1 MSFSVENLFNV
12 KGKVALVTGGSQ
24 GIGKMIAT
32 GLVQNGVKVY
42 ISSRKKSECD
52 KTAQELT
59 KIGPGTCI
67 SIPADLQ
74 DLGAVKRLVEE
85 VSKNEK
91 ALHILVNNAGAAWG
105 DGIDSYPDAAFTK
118 LLTLNVQRVFTL
130 TQALLPL
137 LREAAKQGGKEEGGC
152 KDPARII
159 NIGSVEGERVPRG
172 ETYAYSASKAAVAHL
187 SRHLAGRLG
196 SDGITS
202 NTLACGPFQSK
213 MMAETL
219 RTQGDSILANVPLGR
234 IGSPSDV
241 AGAVLYLSSR
251 AGAYVNGATIAID
264 GGSLTQDWGYYD
276 AIYSFNIF
284 SLLVVLGYNYGAISS
299 LVLTADRSALPRR
312 DREPDGAPETLV
324 GRIDPK
330 QMGDRVQRETP
341 KDLEKK
347 KKKAAA
353 QDGTEKAAKRKGPA
367 TGFGYADIIEATQDV
382 EGLTYRPRTAETR
395 EVYEMILASVHQ
407 ALGDQAQDIVRSAA
421 DTVLETLKTETL
433 KDFDKKKLIEEI
445 IGTIPNDV
453 FAQLV
458 NLSKKITDYSADDE
472 TMADPDM
479 ERKDAEIDDEVGV
492 AVVFEEEE
500 EEEEDE
506 DGGYEIRDESDDEE
520 AGEEETEQTGDG
532 QAAEDD
538 AVVLGGESKR
548 TGSSAATSDKVSPH
562 DIDGFWL
569 QRLLSAT
576 YTDAVAA
583 TDKTTAALQILSA
596 ESSLRDCEN
605 ELMELFDYRN
615 DMFNVVN
622 LLTKNRDVI
631 VWCTKLARS
640 DDNERANI
648 EVAMR
653 EKNVGWILK
662 ALAGGRTARANG
674 DAMDVDPKLT
684 KNVPTTATLA
694 PGSTIQPRK
703 TVDLEGMAFSQGGHL
718 NSNKKVKLPEG
729 SFKRTK
735 KGYEEIHIPEP
746 KPRPAV
752 PGELVEI
759 SRLPAWAQE
768 AFPGMPTL
776 NRVQSKLFPVAFGQD
791 DPLLLC
797 APTGAGK
804 TNVAMLTI
812 LNELAKSRDEETGTF
827 DLDSFKIVYVAPM
840 KALVQEMVGSFTKR
854 LQPFGVK
861 VGELTGDS
869 QLTKQQISE
878 TQIIVTTPEKWDV
891 ITRKSTDTSYTNLVR
906 LIIIDEIHLL
916 HDDRGPVLESII
928 ARTIRRMEQNG
939 EYVRLVGLSATLPN
953 YKDVAKFLRVDEKK
967 GLFYFDAT
975 YRPCGL
981 RQEFIGVT
989 EKKAI
994 KRYQVMN
1001 EVCYEKVL
1009 DHAGKNQVLV
1019 FVHSRKETAKTA
1031 KFIRDMALEKETI
1044 TQFVKPESASR
1055 EILQTEVETVKDRNL
1070 IDLLP
1075 FGFGIHHA
1083 GMTREDRTLVED
1095 LFNDGHLQVLVCT
1108 ATLAWGVNLPAHT
1121 VIIKGTQIYNPEKGR
1136 WTELSSQDMLQM
1148 LGRAGRPQYDTFG
1161 EGVIIT
1167 NHSELQYYLSL
1178 LNEQL
1183 PIESQFVAKLADN
1196 LNAEIVLGNVR
1207 NRDEA
1212 IQWLGYVRMLQTPV
1226 LYGIGVDYSEDD
1238 PHLIQKRA
1246 DIAHTAAVML
1256 EKCNLLKYDR
1266 KTGAF
1271 TSTELG
1277 RIASHYYV
1285 TYNSMSV
1292 YNQHLKSNMSTI
1304 ELFRVFALSNE
1315 FKLIPVRQEEK
1326 LELAK
1331 LLERVPIPVKEGV
1344 DEPPA
1349 KINVLLQA
1357 YISQMKLD
1365 GFALVADMVYV
1376 TQSAGRILRAMF
1388 EICLKRGWAVPARA
1402 ALDMCKM
1409 VERRMWSSMTPLRQ
1423 FDKVPADVIRKAE
1436 GKQFPW
1442 YRYFDLTPP
1451 EIGELIGIQAAGKLV
1466 HRLVHSFPKLD
1477 LQAHVQPITRSLLRI
1492 DLTITPDFQWDERAH
1507 GTSQAFWIIVE
1518 DVDGE
1523 IILFHDQ
1530 FVLRQRYAQAEHTV
1544 TLTIPMFEP
1553 VPPNYYVSLVSD
1565 RWLHSE
1571 TRLPISFKH
1580 LLLPEKFPPPTPLL
1594 DLQPLP
1600 VVALRNKEFE
1610 AIYAPKL
1617 ETFNKIQT
1625 QVFQALYNSDE
1636 HVLIGAP
1643 TGSGKTICAEFALMR
1658 LWQKPEAGRAVCIEP
1673 YADMVEQRVA
1683 EWRAKFGN
1691 VQGGKEI
1698 VSLTGETSA
1707 DLRQLELGDV
1717 IVCTPEQWDVL
1728 SRRWRQRKN
1737 VQNID
1742 LLICDEIH
1750 LLGAEIGPVYEVV
1763 VSRTRYVSRET
1774 GHNVRIVAF
1783 GVSLA
1788 SARDLGEW
1796 MGASAHNVFNFSP
1809 ATRPLPLEVHIQSF
1823 TIPHFPSLMIAM
1835 AKPTYIAIKD
1845 YAPTKP
1851 VIAFVPSRR
1860 QCRLTADDILTYCA
1874 ADGDEDRFLNIEMA
1888 DLQPHLERV
1897 SEPGLV
1903 ETLKHGVGYYH
1914 EALSK
1919 QDKRIVERLFEA
1931 GAIQLV
1937 IASRE
1942 TCWSL
1947 PLTAY
1952 MVVIMGVQHYEGR
1965 EHRYVDYPVPDVLQM
1980 MGRAC
1985 RPGVDA
1991 SSRCVLMCQQTRKEF
2006 YKKFLSEGL
2015 PIESHLTTNLL
2026 HDWFLA
2032 ETAVKTIENKQDA
2045 TDILTW
2051 TYFYR
2056 RMMQNPN
2063 YYNLNNLGHEHL
2075 SDYLSELVE
2084 NTLSELANSNCI
2096 AIEDEMDVSP
2106 LNLGMIAAYYNI
2118 SYVTVHVYEM
2128 SLKETTKLK
2137 GLLEIVSSSAEFESI
2152 PIRRHEDGLLRRIYE
2167 RVPVKIDSADYE
2179 APYFKTFLL
2188 LQAHFSRLT
2197 LPPDLAADQ
2206 ALVLGKVLNLLSAC
2220 VDVLSS
2226 GGRMNATNAMDLSQM
2241 CVQAV
2246 WESDS
2251 PLKQI
2256 PHFDAEQ
2263 TIKRCKAAGVEAVYD
2278 VMEMEDDQRNEVLQ
2292 MDARQMRDVAA
2303 FVNAYPSLEVSYEL
2317 VEGEYTAGA
2326 PITMNVTLARD
2337 ADDEDGDDQTV
2348 VAPFYPGKK
2357 MAQWWLVVGD
2367 PRTKQLLTIKRVTVA
2382 KTLRVKLEFALPAGE
2397 HRPQLLV
2404 ICDSYMGADHDIRMD
2419 GIVVGAAVD
2428 SDDDE
2433 DEDEDMS
2440 E

>member
-1 MSFSVENLFNV
+1 MRAPGARDYGLDYHTFNKAELAMSFSVENLFNV

-74 DLGAVKRLVEE
+74 DLGAVKRLIEE

-137 LREAAKQGGKEEGGC
+137 LREAAKQGGKEEGGW

-264 GGSLTQDWGYYD
+264 GGSLTQDWSYYD

-284 SLLVVLGYNYGAISS
+284 SLVVVLGYNYGAISS

-548 TGSSAATSDKVSPH
+548 AGSSAATSDKVSPH

-583 TDKTTAALQILSA
+583 TDKTTAALQILSPA

-615 DMFNVVN
+615 DI
-622 LLTKNRDVI
+622 LPAATTTSGRTLK
-631 VWCTKLARS
+631 S
-640 DDNERANI
+640 
-648 EVAMR
+648 MR

-1436 GKQFPW
+1436 GKQF
-1442 YRYFDLTPP
+1442 TPP

-1530 FVLRQRYAQAEHTV
+1530 FVAPFGN
-1544 TLTIPMFEP
+1544 TLANLVQTPAPAREIP
-1553 VPPNYYVSLVSD
+1553 S
-1565 RWLHSE
+1565 
-1571 TRLPISFKH
+1571 
-1580 LLLPEKFPPPTPLL
+1580 PTPLL

-1610 AIYAPKL
+1610 AIYASKL

-1636 HVLIGAP
+1636 HVLIGLRQGVARP
-1643 TGSGKTICAEFALMR
+1643 FVPSLRFMR

-2045 TDILTW
+2045 T
-2051 TYFYR
+2051 
-2056 RMMQNPN
+2056 
-2063 YYNLNNLGHEHL
+2063 
-2075 SDYLSELVE
+2075 
-2084 NTLSELANSNCI
+2084 LANSNCI
-2096 AIEDEMDVSP
+2096 AIGGLFEQRVEFRVLTDGTEDEMDVSP

-2256 PHFDAEQ
+2256 PHFDAE
-2263 TIKRCKAAGVEAVYD
+2263 TIKRCKAGCGGRVRCDGDGRRSAERGAADGCQANVSREYMRSGIVAD
-2278 VMEMEDDQRNEVLQ
+2278 WFGR
-2292 MDARQMRDVAA
+2292 RDVAA

-2337 ADDEDGDDQTV
+2337 ADDEDGDDQTDQTV
-2348 VAPFYPGKK
+2348 VDDQTGDRGQDVAGQTGVCVAGGRTPT
-2357 MAQWWLVVGD
+2357 AAVGD
-2367 PRTKQLLTIKRVTVA
+2367 
-2382 KTLRVKLEFALPAGE
+2382 LRFV
-2397 HRPQLLV
+2397 H
-2404 ICDSYMGADHDIRMD
+2404 GADHDIRMD

-2433 DEDEDMS
+2433 DEDEDEDMS

>member
-1 MSFSVENLFNV
+1 MASGQ
-12 KGKVALVTGGSQ
+12 K
-24 GIGKMIAT
+24 
-32 GLVQNGVKVY
+32 
-42 ISSRKKSECD
+42 R
-52 KTAQELT
+52 
-59 KIGPGTCI
+59 
-67 SIPADLQ
+67 DL
-74 DLGAVKRLVEE
+74 
-85 VSKNEK
+85 S
-91 ALHILVNNAGAAWG
+91 
-105 DGIDSYPDAAFTK
+105 
-118 LLTLNVQRVFTL
+118 
-130 TQALLPL
+130 
-137 LREAAKQGGKEEGGC
+137 
-152 KDPARII
+152 
-159 NIGSVEGERVPRG
+159 
-172 ETYAYSASKAAVAHL
+172 
-187 SRHLAGRLG
+187 
-196 SDGITS
+196 
-202 NTLACGPFQSK
+202 
-213 MMAETL
+213 
-219 RTQGDSILANVPLGR
+219 
-234 IGSPSDV
+234 
-241 AGAVLYLSSR
+241 
-251 AGAYVNGATIAID
+251 
-264 GGSLTQDWGYYD
+264 
-276 AIYSFNIF
+276 
-284 SLLVVLGYNYGAISS
+284 GYNYGAISS

-353 QDGTEKAAKRKGPA
+353 QDGTEKA
-367 TGFGYADIIEATQDV
+367 
-382 EGLTYRPRTAETR
+382 TR
-395 EVYEMILASVHQ
+395 
-407 ALGDQAQDIVRSAA
+407 
-421 DTVLETLKTETL
+421 LKTLFEAETL

-445 IGTIPNDV
+445 TGTIPNDS

-458 NLSKKITDYSADDE
+458 SLSKKITDYSADDE

-479 ERKDAEIDDEVGV
+479 ERKDAEIDDELGV

-520 AGEEETEQTGDG
+520 GGEDEAAGALET
-532 QAAEDD
+532 AEDE

-548 TGSSAATSDKVSPH
+548 AESAAAASDKVSPH

-596 ESSLRDCEN
+596 ESGLRDCEN

-640 DDNERANI
+640 DDNERANV

-662 ALAGGRTARANG
+662 ALAGGRNTRANG
-674 DAMDVDPKLT
+674 DAMDVAGEEHAMDVDPKLT
-684 KNVPTTATLA
+684 KNVPATATLA
-694 PGSTIQPRK
+694 PGSTTQPRK

-752 PGELVEI
+752 PGELVEV
-759 SRLPAWAQE
+759 SRLPTWAQD

-776 NRVQSKLFPVAFGQD
+776 NRIQSKLFPVAFGQD
-791 DPLLLC
+791 DPILLC

-804 TNVAMLTI
+804 TNVAMLTV

-827 DLDSFKIVYVAPM
+827 A
-840 KALVQEMVGSFTKR
+840 KR

-906 LIIIDEIHLL
+906 LVIIDEIHLL

-1044 TQFVKPESASR
+1044 TQFVKPESATR
-1055 EILQTEVETVKDRNL
+1055 EILQTEVEGVKDRNL

-1095 LFNDGHLQVLVCT
+1095 LFGSGHLQVLVCT

-1212 IQWLGYVRMLQTPV
+1212 IQWLGYTYLYVRMLQSPV
-1226 LYGIGVDYSEDD
+1226 LYGIGIDYSEDD

-1246 DIAHTAAVML
+1246 NEARWIRPGCRYGL
-1256 EKCNLLKYDR
+1256 RYPI
-1266 KTGAF
+1266 
-1271 TSTELG
+1271 G
-1277 RIASHYYV
+1277 R
-1285 TYNSMSV
+1285 
-1292 YNQHLKSNMSTI
+1292 
-1304 ELFRVFALSNE
+1304 
-1315 FKLIPVRQEEK
+1315 
-1326 LELAK
+1326 
-1331 LLERVPIPVKEGV
+1331 
-1344 DEPPA
+1344 
-1349 KINVLLQA
+1349 
-1357 YISQMKLD
+1357 
-1365 GFALVADMVYV
+1365 
-1376 TQSAGRILRAMF
+1376 
-1388 EICLKRGWAVPARA
+1388 
-1402 ALDMCKM
+1402 
-1409 VERRMWSSMTPLRQ
+1409 SS
-1423 FDKVPADVIRKAE
+1423 
-1436 GKQFPW
+1436 
-1442 YRYFDLTPP
+1442 PP
-1451 EIGELIGIQAAGKLV
+1451 EIGELIGIQSAGVLV
-1466 HRLVHSFPKLD
+1466 HRFVHSFPKLDFPKLD

-1492 DLTITPDFQWDERAH
+1492 DLTITPDFRWDERAH

-1580 LLLPEKFPPPTPLL
+1580 LILPEKFPAPTPLL

-1610 AIYAPKL
+1610 SIYAPKL

-1658 LWQKPEAGRAVCIEP
+1658 LWQKPDAGRAVCIEP
-1673 YADMVEQRVA
+1673 YADMVEQRVT

-1717 IVCTPEQWDVL
+1717 IICTPEQIPN
-1728 SRRWRQRKN
+1728 SE
-1737 VQNID
+1737 ID
-1742 LLICDEIH
+1742 FCASSGTSFHADGDNARTCKILIC
-1750 LLGAEIGPVYEVV
+1750 L
-1763 VSRTRYVSRET
+1763 S
-1774 GHNVRIVAF
+1774 
-1783 GVSLA
+1783 
-1788 SARDLGEW
+1788 
-1796 MGASAHNVFNFSP
+1796 
-1809 ATRPLPLEVHIQSF
+1809 ATRFI
-1823 TIPHFPSLMIAM
+1823 
-1835 AKPTYIAIKD
+1835 YW
-1845 YAPTKP
+1845 APKLDP
-1851 VIAFVPSRR
+1851 RLPSRR

-1874 ADGDEDRFLNIEMA
+1874 ADGNEDRFLNIEMA
-1888 DLQPHLERV
+1888 DLEPHLERV

-2032 ETAVKTIENKQDA
+2032 EAAVKTIENKQDA

-2063 YYNLNNLGHEHL
+2063 YYNLNNLIRLQDILTWTYFYRRMMQNPNYYNLNNLGHDHL

-2167 RVPVKIDSADYE
+2167 RVPVKLGSVDYD

-2206 ALVLGKVLNLLSAC
+2206 AVVLSKTSAIPHDLAADQAVVLSKVLNLLSAC
-2220 VDVLSS
+2220 VDVLRA
-2226 GGRMNATNAMDLSQM
+2226 GGRMNATHAMDLSQM

-2256 PHFDAEQ
+2256 PHFDAE
-2263 TIKRCKAAGVEAVYD
+2263 GSGEAVYD
-2278 VMEMEDDQRNEVLQ
+2278 VMEMEDDQRNEVLR

-2326 PITMNVTLARD
+2326 PISMSVTLARD
-2337 ADDEDGDDQTV
+2337 AEDDDGDDQTV
-2348 VAPFYPGKK
+2348 VAPFYPSKK
-2357 MAQWWLVVGD
+2357 MAQWWIVVGE
-2367 PRTKQLLTIKRVTVA
+2367 PKTKQLLTIKRVTVA
-2382 KTLRVKLEFALPAGE
+2382 KTLKVKLEFALPAGE

-2404 ICDSYMGADHDIRMD
+2404 ICDSYMGADHDIRMEP
-2419 GIVVGAAVD
+2419 IAVGAAVE
-2428 SDDDE
+2428 SDEDE